1 MPKPTFSVLSSVVLE
16 RCSAVLT
23 AMTDVCVFIDVQ
35 VDWYWLWTYLACMRI
50 FITSVGQA
58 IAEDTLPDMI
68 VCLTSH
74 LNFGSQS
81 KSNFK
86 GLSVTRKNS
95 TEKPEQGWLFWK
107 AETGL
112 QPVFAGVVEA
122 IPGCAFSCNATST
135 LTVCKSLR
143 PKPVSH
149 QILSP
154 HGNWKMKSDHT
165 WCSHRQPV

>member
-1 MPKPTFSVLSSVVLE
+1 MYVYLLMFRWIGIGCGPT
-16 RCSAVLT
+16 
-23 AMTDVCVFIDVQ
+23 
-35 VDWYWLWTYLACMRI
+35 WLACESSSHRLGRQLQKI
-50 FITSVGQA
+50 H
-58 IAEDTLPDMI
+58 
-68 VCLTSH
+68 CLIWLYLWQRVSKTSH

-107 AETGL
+107 AKTGL

-154 HGNWKMKSDHT
+154 YWKMKKWSYLML
-165 WCSHRQPV
+165 P